1 MLSRRLIRVKVF
13 KVLFGRVA
21 AGNSDALIG
30 AENELMA
37 SCEKTRDLYILL
49 MRLPI
54 ALKRMAE
61 IKIEQGLQKFHPTEE
76 EANPNYK
83 FVNNSFIKIIEN
95 DLEFLKLA
103 DSKGLTWDIYDT
115 FIKKLYLAVT
125 SAECFK
131 QYMNSGNSSLEE
143 DTRLFC
149 NIFANELEDNEDLE
163 YILEESNVFW
173 MNDLEYVLNKV
184 LENLN
189 RIARKKRVIVPDIFR
204 KEDDIT
210 YARKLLTESLIHYDE
225 YVNIVAG
232 MVPNWDK
239 ERLVATDLALIVM
252 GITEAV
258 VFNSIPLKVTINE
271 YVDISKF
278 YSTPNSRTFVNGI
291 LDKILQKM
299 VKDGKIVKTGR
310 GLVGSN

>member
-83 FVNNSFIKIIEN
+83 FVNNSFINIIEN

-125 SAECFK
+125 SAEYFK
-131 QYMNSGNSSLEE
+131 QYMNSGHSSLEE

>member
-49 MRLPI
+49 MRLPV

-61 IKIEQGLQKFHPTEE
+61 ARIEQGLQKFHPTEE

-83 FVNNSFIKIIEN
+83 FVNNRFTAIIEN

-103 DSKGLTWDIYDT
+103 DSKGLGWDTYDT
-115 FIKKLYLAVT
+115 FIKKLYLAIT
-125 SAECFK
+125 SAEYFK
-131 QYMNSGNSSLEE
+131 GYMNSKESSLEE
-143 DTRLFC
+143 DTRLFY
-149 NIFANELEDNEDLE
+149 NIFASALEDNEDLE
-163 YILEESNVFW
+163 YILEETNVFW
-173 MNDLEYVLNKV
+173 MNDLEYVLNKI
-184 LENLN
+184 LENIN
-189 RIARKKRVIVPDIFR
+189 KISKKKRVIVPDTFR

-210 YARKLLTESLIHYDE
+210 YAKKLLTESLIHYDE

-291 LDKILQKM
+291 LDKILQQM
-299 VKDGKIVKTGR
+299 VKDGRVVKSGR